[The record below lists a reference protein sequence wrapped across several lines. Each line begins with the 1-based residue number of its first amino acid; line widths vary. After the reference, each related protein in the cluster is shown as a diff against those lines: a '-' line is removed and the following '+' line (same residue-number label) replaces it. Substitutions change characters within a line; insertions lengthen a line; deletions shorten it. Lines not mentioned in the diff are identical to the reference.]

1 MKPIMAGGAQ
11 ITRLGEE
18 LSSPT
23 GNGARLERQGVT
35 LKILAAIGGIAGV
48 AASAALASQSLAASH
63 PTNLAAVLTA
73 SPVATRA
80 ANPAT
85 TRAAGPATN
94 PAATPATCPAASPA
108 TNPAA
113 SPATNPAASP
123 ATCPAASPA
132 TCPAASPA
140 TNPATSPAASDAS
153 GGGALVVAASPMAD
167 IADLYAWASGS
178 NLNLVMDISALD
190 LGGSGFDPSIIYVF
204 HLTSKPGRYA
214 PGAAAGTETQV
225 RCRFASNTSVECWA
239 IAIDPVG
246 GAVAETKDYVVGD
259 PRNPVGVVSARGK
272 LRVFAGRRSNPASFN
287 QAGFAS
293 AVTAIK
299 AVPAMPQPDPAGCPH
314 PDAFDVG
321 RALGVRS
328 AMQNGSDAFAGTN
341 VMAIVAQID
350 KALVNDGGNTLVAV
364 WASTHAGS

>member
-1 MKPIMAGGAQ
+1 MKPIMVGGAQ
-11 ITRLGEE
+11 ITQLGEE

-35 LKILAAIGGIAGV
+35 LKILAAIGGIVGLAV
-48 AASAALASQSLAASH
+48 AATFAPQS
-63 PTNLAAVLTA
+63 V
-73 SPVATRA
+73 A
-80 ANPAT
+80 ANPTA
-85 TRAAGPATN
+85 RSAN
-94 PAATPATCPAASPA
+94 SH
-108 TNPAA
+108 
-113 SPATNPAASP
+113 
-123 ATCPAASPA
+123 
-132 TCPAASPA
+132 
-140 TNPATSPAASDAS
+140 AS
-153 GGGALVVAASPMAD
+153 GSSAPVAAASPMAN
-167 IADLYAWASGS
+167 IADLYAWTSGP
-178 NLNLVMDISALD
+178 NLNLVMDVSPLDSEGSA
-190 LGGSGFDPSIIYVF
+190 FDPSIIYVF
-204 HLTSKPGRYA
+204 HLTSKPGRYI
-214 PGAAAGTETQV
+214 PGATGGIETQV